1 MERDEVTGRE
11 LFGDFLRG
19 EPLTRPAF
27 VPMIRGLLSR
37 VEGLPMEALT
47 SDPTLWAN
55 SLMKTT
61 QLFGFDGVVVGLD
74 FTLMAEASGCP
85 VTWEEDRP
93 IVMPP
98 QGDLN
103 EAPERSG
110 RIQHALEAARRLFET
125 CRSEVACV
133 AALTGPVT
141 LASQLF
147 GPEEGPE
154 RTREVKPLLVRV
166 AEAFC
171 AARPDMLLFLE
182 DSPAW
187 TGPTTAHRRI
197 YNTLKNIASY
207 YDVYSGLY
215 LQGVGSQNL
224 SGFSGLN
231 MDVYVLGPS
240 VNDPLPSPSALWGLG
255 EGALGVGL
263 GLPLDDV
270 GKAREVIGD
279 GQRLHREQAGPG
291 FFLTSIGPVT
301 RDANLEALHT
311 LADEILRL

>member
-1 MERDEVTGRE
+1 MNGRE
-11 LFGDFLRG
+11 RFKGFVNG
-19 EPLTRPAF
+19 EPMTRPAF
-27 VPMIRGLLSR
+27 VPLIRGLLAR
-37 VEGLPMEALT
+37 VEGMSMETLT

-55 SLMKTT
+55 SLMKTA
-61 QLFGFDGVVVGLD
+61 QLFGLDGVVVGLD
-74 FTLMAEASGCP
+74 VTLMAEACGGP

-93 IVMPP
+93 ILRPL

-110 RIQHALEAARRLFET
+110 RIQHALQAAQRLFET
-125 CRSEVACV
+125 CRSEVACLV
-133 AALTGPVT
+133 ALTGPVT

-171 AARPDMLLFLE
+171 ATRPDVLLFLE
-182 DSPAW
+182 ESPAW
-187 TGPTTAHRRI
+187 TGPAPAHRRI

-207 YDVYSGLY
+207 YDVTSGLY
-215 LQGVGSQNL
+215 LQGVDPQNL
-224 SGFSGLN
+224 SGFSELN
-231 MDVYVLGPS
+231 MDVYILGPAE
-240 VNDPLPSPSALWGLG
+240 NDPLPSPSALWALG

-263 GLPLDDV
+263 GVPLDDV

-279 GQRLHREQAGPG
+279 AQRLYRERTRPG
-291 FFLTSIGPVT
+291 FFLTSIGPVP
-301 RDANLEALHT
+301 RDTDLEAFRALT
-311 LADEILRL
+311 DEIMRM

>member
-1 MERDEVTGRE
+1 MNGRGR
-11 LFGDFLRG
+11 FKGFLNG
-19 EPLTRPAF
+19 EPATRPAF
-27 VPMIRGLLSR
+27 VPLIRGLLAR
-37 VEGLPMEALT
+37 VEGLSMETLT

-61 QLFGFDGVVVGLD
+61 QLFGLDGVVVGLD
-74 FTLMAEASGCP
+74 VTLMAEASGCP

-93 IVMPP
+93 ILMPL

-110 RIQHALEAARRLFET
+110 RIQHALEAAQRLFET
-125 CRSEVACV
+125 CRSEVACLV
-133 AALTGPVT
+133 ALTGPVT
-141 LASQLF
+141 LACQLF

-171 AARPDMLLFLE
+171 ATRPDVLLFLE

-187 TGPTTAHRRI
+187 TGPTPAHRRI

-207 YDVYSGLY
+207 YDVHSGLY
-215 LQGVGSQNL
+215 LQGADSQNL
-224 SGFSGLN
+224 SDFSGLN
-231 MDVYVLGPS
+231 MDVYVLGPAE
-240 VNDPLPSPSALWGLG
+240 NDPLPSPSALWGLG

-263 GLPLDDV
+263 GVPLDDV
-270 GKAREVIGD
+270 GKAREIIAD
-279 GQRLHREQAGPG
+279 GQRLCGERTGPG
-291 FFLTSIGPVT
+291 FFLTSIGPVH
-301 RDANLEALHT
+301 RDVDLEAFRT
-311 LADEILRL
+311 LADEITRL